1 MGGCATASA
10 GRYIQKQAPIAGPA
24 RYEPLCAI
32 ARASLYSNCRAI
44 CPASAVCNIS
54 GFSTEGLRPRKPGE
68 GRARAPARAN
78 RRDGVQQGS
87 APYDAPVAAF
97 MRTCYD
103 DPSRTNQRSMIGA
116 SSGEP

>member
-10 GRYIQKQAPIAGPA
+10 GRYIQRQAPIAGPA
-24 RYEPLCAI
+24 RYESLFAT
-32 ARASLYSNCRAI
+32 ARANPYLNLRAI
-44 CPASAVCNIS
+44 CPASAVCIIS

-68 GRARAPARAN
+68 GRERAPARAN
-78 RRDGVQQGS
+78 RRDGVQQVA
-87 APYDAPVAAF
+87 APYDAPVATF

-103 DPSRTNQRSMIGA
+103 TPSRTNQRSMTGA

>member
-1 MGGCATASA
+1 MGGCATAIA
-10 GRYIQKQAPIAGPA
+10 GRYIQKQAPIAWPA
-24 RYEPLCAI
+24 RYEPLCAT
-32 ARASLYSNCRAI
+32 ARTSLNPSFRTL
-44 CPASAVCNIS
+44 CPASAICNIS

-68 GRARAPARAN
+68 RGARAQARAN

-87 APYDAPVAAF
+87 APYDAPVATF

-103 DPSRTNQRSMIGA
+103 APSRTNQRSMTGA

>member
-10 GRYIQKQAPIAGPA
+10 GRYIQRQAPIAGPA
-24 RYEPLCAI
+24 RYESLFAT
-32 ARASLYSNCRAI
+32 ARASHNPSFRAI
-44 CPASAVCNIS
+44 CPASAACNIS

-87 APYDAPVAAF
+87 APYDAPVAASR
-97 MRTCYD
+97 RTCYD
-103 DPSRTNQRSMIGA
+103 APSRTNQRSMTGA

>member
-1 MGGCATASA
+1 MGGCAIEKAS
-10 GRYIQKQAPIAGPA
+10 RYSRQHAPIAGPA
-24 RYEPLCAI
+24 RYESLCAT
-32 ARASLYSNCRAI
+32 ARASHNPSFRAL
-44 CPASAVCNIS
+44 CPASAICNIS

-68 GRARAPARAN
+68 RGARAPARAN

-87 APYDAPVAAF
+87 APYDAPVATF